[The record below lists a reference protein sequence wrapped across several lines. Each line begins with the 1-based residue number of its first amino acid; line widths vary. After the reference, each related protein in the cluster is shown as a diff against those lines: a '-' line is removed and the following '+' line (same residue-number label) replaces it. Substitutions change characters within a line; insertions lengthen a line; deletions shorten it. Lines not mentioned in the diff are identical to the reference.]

1 MDLFRISKF
10 GVRVGVLRAC
20 FVSILVFAVTCNVCR
35 AQIRTSDERALWLLW
50 KRHINNPGKHEELA
64 AACDKLVKQAP
75 HDPLAAV
82 TRGIAAWHLLKAGRT
97 DTAAALMEAMI
108 SDAGPGSSLNVPGR
122 SATTDCLRE
131 AALRMARAWLT
142 RIDREQVKR
151 ALQKLYVREIEY
163 PESLDAVAPPAGEMR
178 PPSTDRWGKPWS
190 YRLVTFRRLK
200 GLRGQKYELQSAAL
214 GKHSDLRQSL
224 EIPYGSRI
232 RLKPVKILSSAPGKE
247 TVQFVTTDES
257 GKHVILSLGTESDGI
272 FFAHSGSNIL
282 ILSDG
287 SHWMVLPKPK

>member
-1 MDLFRISKF
+1 M
-10 GVRVGVLRAC
+10 RA
-20 FVSILVFAVTCNVCR
+20 F
-35 AQIRTSDERALWLLW
+35 DEKALWLLW
-50 KRHINNPGKHEELA
+50 KRHINNSGKHEELA

-97 DTAAALMEAMI
+97 DTAATLLEGMI
-108 SDAGPGSSLNVPGR
+108 SNAGQGGSSLNVPGR
-122 SATTDCLRE
+122 SAMTDCLRE
-131 AALRMARAWLT
+131 AALSMARAWLT

-163 PESLDAVAPPAGEMR
+163 PESLDAIASLAEEMR
-178 PPSTDRWGKPWS
+178 LPPIDRWGEPWS

-200 GLRGQKYELQSAAL
+200 GLHGQKYELQSAAL
-214 GKHSDLRQSL
+214 GKHSDLWQSL

-232 RLKPVKILSSAPGKE
+232 RLKPVKILSSASGKE
-247 TVQFVTTDES
+247 TVQFVISDES
-257 GKHVILSLGTESDGI
+257 RKHVVLSLGTEADSI

-287 SHWMVLPKPK
+287 FHWMVLPKPK